1 MKLKKPK
8 NSNYAATVVQ
18 ISTLVPLENCDN
30 VQAAIIFGNQVIVSK
45 DTKIGDIGLFFPL
58 ECQLSKEY
66 LSSNNLYRK
75 SELNSNPDKKGYFEE
90 NGRIKAVRFRGHKSE
105 GLFMPIDSLRFT
117 FGSIGA
123 VTINYSEY
131 LSLGNDFDEFNN
143 IEICRKYVVK
153 HSRTPGLGNN
163 KKNKNL
169 KKYESRLVDGQFKFH
184 EDTSQLGK
192 NLHKIEADS
201 IIAISY
207 KIHGTSGISSKIL
220 CKKKL
225 TWYERLLKFIGVNI
239 VDKTYDY
246 IYSSRKVIK
255 NEFLNPSPNHFYN
268 EDIWGAAHNKVKGF
282 LQDGMTFYYEIA
294 GYLSNGGLIQK
305 DYDYG
310 QKPGEFEVYIYRIT
324 YTNPEGKVYEFSTL
338 QIQDFCKR
346 NGLKSVPLLYYGYAG
361 EFSDERLGR
370 DKWLSKFHETIKSIY
385 NDKEC
390 YMCSTKVP
398 EEGVV
403 IRIEGLEF
411 EAYKQKSY
419 SFLERE
425 TKLLDKGES
434 DIESEN

>member
-8 NSNYAATVVQ
+8 NPNYAATVVK
-18 ISTLVPLENCDN
+18 ITTLVPLENCDN

-45 DTKIGDIGLFFPL
+45 DTKIGDVGLFFPI

-75 SELNSNPDKKGYFEE
+75 SELNLNPDKKGYFEE

-105 GLFMPIDSLRFT
+105 GLFMPINSINNVFS
-117 FGSIGA
+117 GSD
-123 VTINYSEY
+123 
-131 LSLGNDFDEFNN
+131 NDIDLKVGDEFDEINGT
-143 IEICRKYVVK
+143 EICRKYVVK
-153 HSRTPGLGNN
+153 ISRTPGEPGN
-163 KKNKNL
+163 KRNKNL
-169 KKYESRLVDGQFKFH
+169 KKYESMLVDGQFKFH

-192 NLHKIEADS
+192 NLHKINPDS

-220 CKKKL
+220 CKKRL
-225 TWYERLLKFIGVNI
+225 TWYERILKFFRVDI

-255 NEFLNPSPNHFYN
+255 NKSLNPNPNHSYN
-268 EDIWGAAHNKVKGF
+268 EDIWGAAHNKVKEF

-294 GYLSNGGLIQK
+294 GYLSSGALIQK

-310 QKPGEFEVYIYRIT
+310 QKPNEFEVYIYRIT
-324 YTNPEGKVYEFSTL
+324 YTNPEGKVHEFSTL

-346 NGLKSVPLLYYGYAG
+346 NGLKAVPLLYYGEAS

-370 DKWLSKFHETIKSIY
+370 DKWLTKFHETIKSLY
-385 NDKEC
+385 NDREC
-390 YMCSTKVP
+390 FMCSTKVP

>member
-8 NSNYAATVVQ
+8 NSNYAATVVE
-18 ISTLVPLENCDN
+18 ITTLVPLENCDN

-75 SELNSNPDKKGYFEE
+75 SELNLNPDKKGYFEE

-105 GLFMPIDSLRFT
+105 GLFMPLQSLYELPIPY
-117 FGSIGA
+117 GKDYKI
-123 VTINYSEY
+123 
-131 LSLGNDFDEFNN
+131 FDEIIVGNEFDELNG
-143 IEICRKYVVK
+143 IEVCRKYTVK

-169 KKYESRLVDGQFKFH
+169 KKYESKLVDGQFKFH
-184 EDTSQLGK
+184 EDTTQLGK
-192 NLHKIEADS
+192 NLHKINHDS
-201 IIAISY
+201 IVAITY

-220 CKKKL
+220 CKKRL
-225 TWYERLLKFIGVNI
+225 TRYEKILKFLGVNI
-239 VDKTYDY
+239 VDKAYDY

-255 NEFLNPSPNHFYN
+255 NEALNPNPNHFYN
-268 EDIWGAAHNKVKGF
+268 EDVWGAAHNKVKDF

-310 QKPGEFEVYIYRIT
+310 QKSNEFEVYIYRIT

-346 NGLKSVPLLYYGYAG
+346 NGLKAVPLLYYGEAS

-370 DKWLSKFHETIKSIY
+370 NKWLSKFHETIKSIY